1 MKRKLPQVTLAAM
14 TSVNVYETVRAMAYS
29 MRDIEFGDAVFIS
42 HRRPLYLPRG
52 VRFGKI
58 DRLKGIDAF
67 NYACVYKL
75 KDYIKT
81 DYMLLVHA
89 DGFVVHPECWDDEF
103 LKYDYIGSPWP
114 LPEDDRSYRDAA
126 GNISRV
132 GNSVSIRSKRLLEYP
147 DAHAMPWCPM
157 LDGSYNED
165 IYLCCLFKNEMES
178 AGLTWAPFETA
189 LRFGREKPLPENA
202 GKDTFIFHKWWG
214 ENEKYPQFRS
224 PYKRFKDCV
233 RPLLF
238 WRRTE
243 SWKRAHGM
251 ADGQA

>member
-1 MKRKLPQVTLAAM
+1 M

-42 HRRPLYLPRG
+42 HKRPFYLPRG

-58 DRLKGIDAF
+58 DRLNDIDAF
-67 NYACVYKL
+67 NHACVYKL
-75 KDYIKT
+75 QDYVKT

-89 DGFVVHPECWDDEF
+89 DGFVVHPECWEDEF

-114 LPEDDRSYRDAA
+114 VGENDAA
-126 GNISRV
+126 YTDASGRLCRV
-132 GNSVSIRSKRLLEYP
+132 GNSVSVRSKRLLEYP
-147 DAHAMPWCPM
+147 SKHDLPWER
-157 LDGSYNED
+157 DREGFYNED
-165 IYLCCLFKNEMES
+165 TFLCVRHRAEMES
-178 AGLTWAPFETA
+178 EGLKWAPFEMA
-189 LRFGREKPLPENA
+189 LRFGREKPLPENE
-202 GKDTFIFHKWWG
+202 GLDTFIFHKWWG

-238 WRRTE
+238 WRRTR
-243 SWKRAHGM
+243 SWRDAHGFE
-251 ADGQA
+251 DEG